1 MSNLFQEGSTKTPYI
16 NFDAEQGVLEMKGRS
31 IPEVASEFYQP
42 LLDWINQ
49 YMGEPKRETNVSL
62 MFEYFNTSSSKCILD
77 VFKLLEDLHKSGKS
91 VVNITWNYT
100 EEDEAMYEAGMEY
113 QALVSMKFIM
123 NPLEEN

>member
-1 MSNLFQEGSTKTPYI
+1 MSNLFQEGSTKTPFI

-123 NPLEEN
+123 NPLAEN

>member
-100 EEDEAMYEAGMEY
+100 EEDEAMYEAGIEY

-123 NPLEEN
+123 NPLAEN